1 MSNPRDW
8 EDLASRLDGVYTV
21 EDFETAAYRLVAEQV
36 IYHSDRSS
44 RAWCFRRACVVRGS
58 SQIVA

>member
-21 EDFETAAYRLVAEQV
+21 EDREPAGYRLVA
-36 IYHSDRSS
+36 
-44 RAWCFRRACVVRGS
+44 G
-58 SQIVA
+58 

>member
-21 EDFETAAYRLVAEQV
+21 EDFETAAYRLVA
-36 IYHSDRSS
+36 
-44 RAWCFRRACVVRGS
+44 G
-58 SQIVA
+58 